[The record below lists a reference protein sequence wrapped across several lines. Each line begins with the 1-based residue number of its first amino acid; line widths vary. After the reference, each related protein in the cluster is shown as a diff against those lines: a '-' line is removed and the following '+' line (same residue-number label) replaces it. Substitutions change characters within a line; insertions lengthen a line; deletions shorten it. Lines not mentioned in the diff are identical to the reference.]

1 MKMSHERGKAVEVY
15 NDNVG
20 RFHDYYRTASDV
32 RCKKH
37 PQQSPFGV
45 CAYCLEARLLN
56 LVCSDCG
63 VQHLSTCSCLEIASD
78 TRSSYGVGGR
88 VSLLIENENKEQ
100 TEKSEEVFLI
110 KRSNSSR
117 VGMKKKNGFW
127 RIIRLFK
134 KKREKDCNNCGGAD
148 EKSDDLWVV
157 NCTGVSRSRSL
168 CSFKGGGLFQS
179 GDGIDSM
186 NFSGARSSISAAR
199 SSCFNGSWG
208 AGDNGFNGA
217 NRRSNFTRGDYDSGF
232 IDLHVGFE
240 EESKG
245 YIPTSSCP
253 LTMDERGGKKSRRSF
268 KGWQWIF
275 KASEK

>member
-1 MKMSHERGKAVEVY
+1 MSHERGKAVEVY

-20 RFHDYYRTASDV
+20 RFHDYYRTSSDV

-63 VQHLSTCSCLEIASD
+63 VQRFLTCSCSEIAPD
-78 TRSSYGVGGR
+78 HRSSYSVGGC
-88 VSLLIENENKEQ
+88 VSFLIENENKEQ
-100 TEKSEEVFLI
+100 VGKSEEVFLI
-110 KRSNSSR
+110 NRSNSSC
-117 VGMKKKNGFW
+117 VEMKKKNGFS

-134 KKREKDCNNCGGAD
+134 KKSEKDCNNCGGVD

-168 CSFKGGGLFQS
+168 CSFKGGGLFES
-179 GDGIDSM
+179 EDGTDLM
-186 NFSGARSSISAAR
+186 NFSGARSSVSAAR
-199 SSCFNGSWG
+199 SSGFNGGSG
-208 AGDNGFNGA
+208 GDGGFNGA
-217 NRRSNFTRGDYDSGF
+217 NRLSNFSRGDYASSF
-232 IDLHVGFE
+232 IDLHVDFE
-240 EESKG
+240 AESKG
-245 YIPTSSCP
+245 YIPASSCL
-253 LTMDERGGKKSRRSF
+253 LTTDKRGDRKSRKSF

-275 KASEK
+275 KAREK